1 MSYRNDHFRWEPSG
15 LGSSDFPEENTGVC
29 CSAKW
34 CPATPVDSPNSLSLN
49 SMWYPTHSCSWD
61 WELKRPQGLETHFS
75 SLLSLYLNSL
85 EHKTWLKRTEDSHA
99 SHCCVNGWTKH
110 QGTCSPARPR
120 PCGCILLAASPQPE
134 LELFSPCS
142 TANGSLWTILW
153 DILLWSH
160 RYGCLLRSCSYPQEL
175 QNRGQY
181 VLKSEDQT
189 YSKDDILYSHEKQT
203 NCCGFRLQAY
213 QASF

>member
-1 MSYRNDHFRWEPSG
+1 MRAQWAGEQWFSWGKHWRVLQCKVMSSHPSG
-15 LGSSDFPEENTGVC
+15 LTQFTQSE
-29 CSAKW
+29 
-34 CPATPVDSPNSLSLN
+34 L

-110 QGTCSPARPR
+110 QGTRSPARPR

-203 NCCGFRLQAY
+203 AVVSVYRPIKHPSKAEWKLW
-213 QASF
+213 